1 MQNIK
6 IDFITNKII
15 VTKGFYENAVI
26 PATEE
31 NAQLNTVLK
40 DYPKMTVSVRETSR
54 KSKPNAYKGLTY
66 RYMRKFISIMD
77 RGNLERFEQVVLAY
91 EGLYAESATVF
102 AEVRDWFLRTYPRHK
117 EMLVEA
123 MTIPTPALV
132 SVPVAEELAPVA

>member
-15 VTKGFYENAVI
+15 VTKGFYESAVI

-31 NAQLNTVLK
+31 NAQLNTVLR
-40 DYPKMTVSVRETSR
+40 DYPNMTVSVRETSR

-91 EGLYAESATVF
+91 EGLYSENATVF
-102 AEVRDWFLRTYPRHK
+102 AKVRDWFLITYPRHE

-123 MTIPTPALV
+123 MTVPTPALV
-132 SVPVAEELAPVA
+132 SIPVVEELAPVA